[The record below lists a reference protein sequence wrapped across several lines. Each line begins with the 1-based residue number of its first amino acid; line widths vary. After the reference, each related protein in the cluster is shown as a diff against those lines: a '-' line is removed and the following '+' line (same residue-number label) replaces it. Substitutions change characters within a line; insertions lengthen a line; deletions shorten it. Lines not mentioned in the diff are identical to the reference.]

1 MARGLFAKRAEESFY
16 GSEGARSGE
25 RNMWADQSEVIPEV
39 VILRL
44 PLYARTL
51 AVLAY
56 EGRELVSSQELG
68 ERLHVTPAQI
78 RKDLSYFGRFGK
90 QGRGYNVRRLLQE
103 LRQILGLDREWV
115 MALIGVGRLGRA
127 ILGYSGFAPE
137 GFRVSAAFDLDAGE
151 VGKRIGPLVVQH
163 VNELAETVQRL
174 GIRIGIVAVPA
185 SAAQRVVDILVNA
198 GVRAILNYAPA
209 DLRVPSDVLV
219 REIDPV
225 TALQSLTYY
234 LKLQPTEQL
243 VPLQMLSAPGLF
255 RTEP

>member
-1 MARGLFAKRAEESFY
+1 MRETELV
-16 GSEGARSGE
+16 EG
-25 RNMWADQSEVIPEV
+25 IPEV

-44 PLYARTL
+44 PIYARTL
-51 AVLAY
+51 ATLSY

-103 LRQILGLDREWV
+103 VRQILGLDREWT
-115 MALIGVGRLGRA
+115 MALIGVGSLGRA

-137 GFRVSAAFDLDAGE
+137 GFRVAAAFDMDPAQ
-151 VGKRIGPLVVQH
+151 VGRRIGSLVVQQ
-163 VNELAETVQRL
+163 VSELGDTVQRL

-185 SAAQRVVDILVNA
+185 TAAQRVVDILVKA

-209 DLRVPSDVLV
+209 DLHVPSDVMV

-225 TALQSLTYY
+225 AALQSLTYY
-234 LKLQPTEQL
+234 LKSQPTEARRPVQTTL
-243 VPLQMLSAPGLF
+243 AATGLF
-255 RTEP
+255 RSEP

>member
-1 MARGLFAKRAEESFY
+1 MRETEQF
-16 GSEGARSGE
+16 EG
-25 RNMWADQSEVIPEV
+25 IPEV

-51 AVLAY
+51 AMLAY

-103 LRQILGLDREWV
+103 VRQILGLDREWL

-137 GFRVSAAFDLDAGE
+137 GFRVAAAFDMDASE
-151 VGKRIGPLVVQH
+151 VGKRIGPLVVQQ
-163 VNELAETVQRL
+163 VNDLAETVQRL

-185 SAAQRVVDILVNA
+185 IAAQRVVDILVSA
-198 GVRAILNYAPA
+198 GVRAVLNYAPA
-209 DLRVPSDVLV
+209 DLHVPNDVMV

-225 TALQSLTYY
+225 AALQSLTYY
-234 LKLQPTEQL
+234 LKSQPAE
-243 VPLQMLSAPGLF
+243 VRRPLQTLTATGLF
-255 RTEP
+255 RSEP